1 MESNIIG
8 LGGSGLHTGA
18 RAAGVTMLY
27 SEMTQMVVDSR
38 WILIAVV
45 LCCLLDFRLGCKESG
60 MHKAEAEKEG
70 NKVMGEFYRFHR
82 SRAVRRSANKFVDYI
97 LLMLVFEAIGA
108 AFLPYVGMNY
118 IYGAWAGGLIAC
130 GCELSSAGGHFL
142 YIHGIKVER
151 RNAKGYIM
159 AFAKALAVAF
169 AKQKGGEEVGE
180 AVEEAFE
187 KAEGDDAALKGS
199 TQNHKET
206 AK

>member
-1 MESNIIG
+1 
-8 LGGSGLHTGA
+8 
-18 RAAGVTMLY
+18 
-27 SEMTQMVVDSR
+27 
-38 WILIAVV
+38 
-45 LCCLLDFRLGCKESG
+45 
-60 MHKAEAEKEG
+60 MHKTAADKDG

-97 LLMLVFEAIGA
+97 LLMLVFGAIGA

-118 IYGAWAGGLIAC
+118 IYCAWAGGLIAC

-142 YIHGIKVER
+142 YIHGITVER
-151 RNAKGYIM
+151 KNAKGYVM

-187 KAEGDDAALKGS
+187 KAEEDDAALKGS
-199 TQNHKET
+199 TQNHTET
-206 AK
+206 TK

>member
-8 LGGSGLHTGA
+8 LGGNGLHTGA

-27 SEMTQMVVDSR
+27 LEMTQMVVDSR

-60 MHKAEAEKEG
+60 MHRTEAEKDG
-70 NKVMGEFYRFHR
+70 NKVMKEFYRFHR

-108 AFLPYVGMNY
+108 AFLPYVGLRY

-142 YIHGIKVER
+142 YIHGITVER
-151 RNAKGYIM
+151 GNIKGYNM

-169 AKQKGGEEVGE
+169 AKQRAGEEVGE
-180 AVEEAFE
+180 AVEEAFNE
-187 KAEGDDAALKGS
+187 AGRPQKERK
-199 TQNHKET
+199 QNIK
-206 AK
+206 KD